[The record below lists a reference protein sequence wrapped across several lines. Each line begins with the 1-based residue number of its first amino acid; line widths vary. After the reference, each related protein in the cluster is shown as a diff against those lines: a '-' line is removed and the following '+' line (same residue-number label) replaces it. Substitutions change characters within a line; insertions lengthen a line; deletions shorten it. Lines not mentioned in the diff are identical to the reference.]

1 MSNDTPQ
8 SIGIIMDGNRRWAR
22 GQGLPSYEGHA
33 LGYKKLLDAL
43 QWARDAGVKHVTI
56 YALSTENLKRSEE
69 EVTYL
74 FELFRRAVKDIR
86 SRIDESPA
94 RVVFAGDRAKFPED
108 LVKAVA
114 DLESETAHYE
124 DYSLTIAAPY
134 GGRAEIVAAT
144 NQAIA
149 RGVPVNE
156 EEFAELLWMSHA
168 PDPDIIIR
176 TGGEHRLS
184 NFLPW
189 QAAYSELFFVD
200 TLWPEFSQEEFQD
213 ILKAYGKRNRRYGA

>member
-1 MSNDTPQ
+1 MNSTAPQ
-8 SIGIIMDGNRRWAR
+8 SIGVIMDGNRRWAR
-22 GQGLPSYEGHA
+22 AQGLASYEGHA
-33 LGYKKLLDAL
+33 RGYKKLLELL
-43 QWARDAGVKHVTI
+43 QWARDAGVKHVTV

-69 EVTYL
+69 EVVYL
-74 FELFRRAVKDIR
+74 FDLFRRAVKDIR
-86 SRIDESPA
+86 SRLEELPA
-94 RVVFAGDRAKFPED
+94 RVVFAGDRTRLPKD
-108 LVKAVA
+108 LAEAVA
-114 DLESETAHYE
+114 GLESETAHHE

-149 RGVPVNE
+149 QGVPVSE
-156 EEFAELLWMSHA
+156 EEFAELLWTSHA

-176 TGGEHRLS
+176 TGGEQRLS

-189 QAAYSELFFVD
+189 QAAYSELFFTD
-200 TLWPEFSQEEFQD
+200 TFWPEFSQEEFQD